1 MARDELKL
9 MEAAIALA
17 EELSFSRAAR
27 KLRITQPT
35 LTKQIAEFE
44 ERLGLL
50 LFERDR
56 RTVVLTEKGRAYIA
70 EARLAV
76 LHGKR
81 ATQAARTAGEDV
93 EAVLNIGRSPHV
105 DPFLISTLLSIR
117 LPLHPHLKIELS
129 SRLSSDLVHDVFAGS
144 LDLAMVID
152 VLESPLLS
160 MLEISRSPFYITM
173 AEHDDLAKRD
183 SLTLDAMDAREWV
196 LFERQVHP
204 QLYDSILRTA
214 DSRQIVPTKVHHV
227 MTAEEAFPFITQGA
241 VAFLTKS
248 GALRLTKTN
257 SKRFACGVSIRPLQ
271 ESTLSLHTYL
281 VSRADNDSKL
291 ASELV
296 RAFVGKLSRFPGA
309 KQLTLP
315 LTA

>member
-27 KLRITQPT
+27 KLRISQPT
-35 LTKQIAEFE
+35 LTKYIAELE
-44 ERLGLL
+44 ERLGIL

-81 ATQAARTAGEDV
+81 ATQAARTAGEDL
-93 EAVLNIGRSPHV
+93 ETVLNFGRSPHI
-105 DPFLISTLLSIR
+105 DPFLISTLLAVR
-117 LPLHPHLKIELS
+117 LPLHPHLRIELS
-129 SRLSSDLVHDVFAGS
+129 SRLSSDLVHDVLAGS

-152 VLESPLLS
+152 ATESPLLS
-160 MLEISRSPFYITM
+160 MLEVTRSPFYITM

-183 SLTLDAMDAREWV
+183 SLTLDAMDGREWV

-204 QLYDSILRTA
+204 QLYDSILRAA
-214 DSRQIVPTKVHHV
+214 DARQIVPAKMHHV
-227 MTAEEAFPFITQGA
+227 MTAEEAFPFISQGA
-241 VAFLTKS
+241 LAFLTKS
-248 GALRLTKTN
+248 GALRLTSSIAGKYALSSN
-257 SKRFACGVSIRPLQ
+257 VHGVPR
-271 ESTLSLHTYL
+271 
-281 VSRADNDSKL
+281 R
-291 ASELV
+291 
-296 RAFVGKLSRFPGA
+296 
-309 KQLTLP
+309 
-315 LTA
+315 

>member
-17 EELSFSRAAR
+17 EDLSFSRAAR
-27 KLRITQPT
+27 KLRVTQPT
-35 LTKQIAEFE
+35 LTKYIAELE

-81 ATQAARTAGEDV
+81 ARQAARTAGEDV
-93 EAVLNIGRSPHV
+93 EAVLNIGRSLHV

-117 LPLHPHLKIELS
+117 LQLHPHLRIELS
-129 SRLSSDLVHDVFAGS
+129 SRLSSDLVHDILAGS

-152 VLESPLLS
+152 ALESPLLS
-160 MLEISRSPFYITM
+160 MQEISRSPFYITM
-173 AEHDDLAKRD
+173 AEHDPLAKRD
-183 SLTLDAMDAREWV
+183 SLTLDALDGREWV
-196 LFERQVHP
+196 LFERQEHP

-214 DSRQIVPTKVHHV
+214 DERQIVPTNVHHV
-227 MTAEEAFPFITQGA
+227 MTAEEAFPYITQGA

-271 ESTLSLHTYL
+271 ESTLSLQTFL

-296 RAFVGKLSRFPGA
+296 RAFVGKLSRFPGT
-309 KQLTLP
+309 KQLALP